1 MSSGFFSRVKGNLI
15 KWWQLV
21 VLPVLRINNNVSK
34 KTERYVTPDNREAVP
49 DTPAVNTQVNERAA
63 DSAVHNADVAVA
75 AAAKAQ
81 TPEGEDP
88 LEVLNRI
95 NREKEKERL
104 REIEEGRQ
112 KAQEQERIA
121 SIMNA
126 NKVDVNAFIAAG
138 KAAMEVSDKEE
149 EKRRKEEEM
158 QRAQEIIDRLN
169 REAAEDDAK
178 KQAEIE
184 EARKQAEEAF
194 K

>member
-34 KTERYVTPDNREAVP
+34 KTERYVIQENREAVP
-49 DTPAVNTQVNERAA
+49 DTPAVNTQVNEHAA
-63 DSAVHNADVAVA
+63 DSAVHNADEPVE
-75 AAAKAQ
+75 AAKAQ

-126 NKVDVNAFIAAG
+126 NKVDVTACRAAG
-138 KAAMEVSDKEE
+138 KAAMEVSDKEV

-169 REAAEDDAK
+169 REAAEDEAK